1 MLNQLLALLADGR
14 FHSGD
19 DLGEALG
26 VSRAAVWKQLKKL
39 DDLEIPYSSVK
50 GKGYRLPEAVEL
62 LDAAVVEQ
70 QLNQRLDRLDILL
83 DIGST
88 NSYLLEC
95 AADHMGKRYAVLAE
109 KQRAG
114 RGRRGRHWVSPFGK
128 NIYLSLLVTLPG
140 DLSGQEGLSLMTAIA
155 VERALTRL
163 GITGAGLKWPN
174 DVYMDGRKLAGIL
187 LEARQSQAN
196 YCQIVMGIGLNL
208 SLSDEDAAGIEQP
221 WAALRQFRPDLS
233 RNEVAGVLLNELLK
247 AVDDFQKE
255 GFSPWVQYW
264 CERDVFYQKEV
275 MVTSGINQKRG
286 VVKGV
291 NRKGEL
297 LLQTD
302 KGMEII
308 IAGELSV
315 RAAD

>member
-19 DLGEALG
+19 ELGLQLG

-39 DDLEIPYSSVK
+39 DDLEIPCSSVK
-50 GKGYRLPEAVEL
+50 GKGYRLQEAVEL
-62 LDAAVVEQ
+62 LDRNCIESG
-70 QLNQRLDRLDILL
+70 LNQRLDCLDILL
-83 DIGST
+83 DVGST
-88 NSYLLEC
+88 NTHLLDK

-140 DLSGQEGLSLMTAIA
+140 DLSGQEGLSLMAAIA
-155 VERALTRL
+155 VEKALVQL
-163 GITGAGLKWPN
+163 GINGIGLKWPN
-174 DVYMDGRKLAGIL
+174 DVYLDGKKLAGIL
-187 LEARQSQAN
+187 LEARQTQVN
-196 YCQIVMGIGLNL
+196 YCQIVVGVGLNL
-208 SLSDEDAAGIEQP
+208 SLSDDDAAGIEQP
-221 WAALRQFRPDLS
+221 WAALRQYRPDLS
-233 RNEVAGVLLNELLK
+233 RNEVAAVLLNQLLK
-247 AVDDFQKE
+247 TAEDFQRD
-255 GFSPWVQYW
+255 GFAPWVQYW
-264 CERDVFYQKEV
+264 TERDIYYQQNV
-275 MVTSGINQKRG
+275 AIISGILEKRG

-302 KGMEII
+302 KGMEVIV
-308 IAGELSV
+308 AGELSV
-315 RAAD
+315 RPVA

>member
-19 DLGEALG
+19 ELGLQLG

-39 DDLEIPYSSVK
+39 DDLEIPCSSVK
-50 GKGYRLPEAVEL
+50 GKGYRLQEAVEL
-62 LDAAVVEQ
+62 LDRNCIESG
-70 QLNQRLDRLDILL
+70 LNQRLDCLDILL
-83 DIGST
+83 DVGST
-88 NSYLLEC
+88 NTHLLDK
-95 AADHMGKRYAVLAE
+95 AADHMGKRYAALAE

-140 DLSGQEGLSLMTAIA
+140 DVSGQEGLSLMTAIA
-155 VERALTRL
+155 VERALVQL
-163 GITGAGLKWPN
+163 GIRGIGLKWPN
-174 DVYMDGRKLAGIL
+174 DVYLDGKKLAGIL
-187 LEARQSQAN
+187 LEARQTQAN
-196 YCQIVMGIGLNL
+196 YCQIVMGVGLNL

-221 WAALRQFRPDLS
+221 WAALCQYQPGLS
-233 RNEVAGVLLNELLK
+233 RNQVAAVLLNQLLRT
-247 AVDDFQKE
+247 VEDFQRD

-264 CERDVFYQKEV
+264 TERDVYYQRDV
-275 MVTSGINQKRG
+275 AIISGLHEKRG

-302 KGMEII
+302 KGMEVIV
-308 IAGELSV
+308 AGELSV
-315 RAAD
+315 RPVA